1 MVISEELKRELG
13 NAISAYGDVLFS
25 ALLGINVPQK
35 FQFLTDCS
43 EDELKHKMDILKE
56 FHSSL

>member
-13 NAISAYGDVLFS
+13 NAISAYGDVLYS

-35 FQFLTDCS
+35 FQFLTNCS

-56 FHSSL
+56 FHNSL

>member
-35 FQFLTDCS
+35 FQFLTNCS